1 MEKFFKW
8 LGILTLIL
16 LSLPVLLV
24 VFIIVGMGVVAV
36 HEEFIEKNK
45 TNYNITQK
53 VYSDGRKTI
62 ESFGN
67 KRFAIE
73 KGVWYGEETKCLFD
87 REKNGVEGTIDYIK
101 NYRQIYNLIYA
112 LGEKGYTKLNYET
125 AEIIQSKNIND
136 FSGEDQEIFNS
147 LEKK

>member
-1 MEKFFKW
+1 MGKFFKW

-16 LSLPVLLV
+16 LSLPILLV
-24 VFIIVGMGVVAV
+24 IFIIVGMEIVAMR
-36 HEEFIEKNK
+36 EEFIEKNK
-45 TNYNITQK
+45 TNYNNTQK

-73 KGVWYGEETKCLFD
+73 KGIWYGEKTKCLFD

-101 NYRQIYNLIYA
+101 NYKRLSTNIYTK
-112 LGEKGYTKLNYET
+112 GEKGYTKLNYET
-125 AEIIQSKNIND
+125 GEIIQSKNINN